1 MERSRKASAVEGGMD
16 RAHGRAY
23 IVGLGGDE
31 GNGGEAVKPSGF
43 LEPCR
48 RQVQIL
54 RRRHDRRG
62 RGRHAHTQHSVLA
75 GWVRVPAASG
85 GGVGGGWSVPC
96 KVQCNELFRAP

>member
-1 MERSRKASAVEGGMD
+1 V
-16 RAHGRAY
+16 
-23 IVGLGGDE
+23 GDE

-43 LEPCR
+43 LEP
-48 RQVQIL
+48 VG
-54 RRRHDRRG
+54 DKFKFFDAATTVAVG
-62 RGRHAHTQHSVLA
+62 VGTQQSALT